1 MSLVVITTVDSCG
14 DVVLAPT
21 VRAMSDDCWVVRQ
34 ESGAGATA
42 AAIIAGAHW
51 AATVTGPTRVTD
63 ATVKLMIRT
72 ATTKQSVEMFAK
84 ARANAI
90 EGDGIDARI
99 DVRQDEAGNL

>member
-34 ESGAGATA
+34 ESGAGSTA

-51 AATVTGPTRVTD
+51 AATVAGRTRVTD
-63 ATVKLMIRT
+63 ATVKLIRT

-99 DVRQDEAGNL
+99 DVRQDEARNL